1 MLKIMSAQMNA
12 ATLVALLKAVA
23 EPTRL
28 RIVLLLA
35 QGEFSVK
42 DLTRIL
48 GQSQPRISRH
58 LKLLSEA
65 GLIERVREGSW
76 AYFHLSDGAR
86 EGRIARLL
94 IDAIDRAQG
103 APGRDAVRA
112 LALKQERVDAA
123 QAFFEA
129 HAAQWDSIRSLHLA
143 EAEVEA
149 AMTAAL
155 GPGPFDVLVDLGTGT
170 GRILELFADRYRR
183 GIGVDASQ
191 PMLSYARARLDRSNL
206 LKAQVRQGDI
216 CHLAIDDRVA
226 GAVVM
231 HQVLHYLTDPGR
243 AISEAARILQPG
255 GRLMLVDFAPH
266 ELDFLREEFA
276 HVRLGIAPAEVAQWL
291 DEAGLQLLDARNL
304 SPTGADSKLTVS
316 IWVAARGEAAVGK
329 REDGGLIHVRE
340 MTQ

>member
-1 MLKIMSAQMNA
+1 MSVKVNA
-12 ATLVALLKAVA
+12 ATLVSLLKAVA

-76 AYFHLSDGAR
+76 AYFHLADGAR
-86 EGRIARLL
+86 EGRIAQLL
-94 IDAIDRAQG
+94 IDALDREQG
-103 APGRDAVRA
+103 APGRDAIRA
-112 LALKQERVDAA
+112 QALKQERVDAA
-123 QAFFEA
+123 QAFFQA

-149 AMTAAL
+149 EMLAAL
-155 GPGPFDVLVDLGTGT
+155 GSGPFDLLVDLGTGT
-170 GRILELFADRYRR
+170 GRILELFANRYGR

-191 PMLSYARARLDRSNL
+191 PMLSYARARLDRANL

-216 CHLAIDDRVA
+216 CHLAIDDGVA

-231 HQVLHYLTDPGR
+231 HQVLHYLSDPGR
-243 AISEAARILQPG
+243 AIAEAARILQPG

-266 ELDFLREEFA
+266 ELDFLREDFA
-276 HVRLGIAPAEVAQWL
+276 HVRLGIAPGEVAQWL
-291 DEAGLQLLDARNL
+291 DDAGLQVLDARDL
-304 SPTGADSKLTVS
+304 APTGGDGKLTVS
-316 IWVAARGEAAVGK
+316 IWVAASGEDVP
-329 REDGGLIHVRE
+329 GGRVDNRLIRTPE
-340 MTQ
+340 AIQ